1 MKKYD
6 LLLQEKIDIIESKLS
21 CARGMK
27 ETIQFD
33 LQEEQDDATRAQ
45 LEENLIEFENMIVAL
60 ENFKETM
67 VE

>member
-1 MKKYD
+1 MKENI
-6 LLLQEKIDIIESKLS
+6 LLLQEKIDIIQSKLACS
-21 CARGMK
+21 IGMK

-33 LQEEQDDATRAQ
+33 LQQEQDDATRAQ
-45 LEENLIEFENMIVAL
+45 LEENLIEYQNIIIAL